1 MDAGKEVKLMIANHN
16 ENANDDVCL
25 EDIYLRVAAGKLTFR
40 VSVHC
45 ILF

>member
-1 MDAGKEVKLMIANHN
+1 MDAGNELKLMIANHN

-25 EDIYLRVAAGKLTFR
+25 EDIFLTVSSKLNFK

>member
-1 MDAGKEVKLMIANHN
+1 MDAGTEVKLMIANHN

-25 EDIYLRVAAGKLTFR
+25 EDIFLNVASKLNFR